1 MVPVPTFEKLRFRFN
16 KAKSYG
22 SYGSGSTPLK
32 NIIVDP
38 QLHHIKARIPIQ
50 MIPETLQT
58 IKFGVALKSFLLLPR
73 PSVADPICLVRISD
87 PSFSIPDPRSDFYPY
102 I

>member
-1 MVPVPTFEKLRFRFN
+1 MTVPVPTFEKGYGSGSHVR
-16 KAKSYG
+16 KVTVPVQQGKSYG

-32 NIIVDP
+32 NIVVDP

-58 IKFGVALKSFLLLPR
+58 IKFLPR

-87 PSFSIPDPRSDFYPY
+87 PTFFHS
-102 I
+102 